1 MASPPQPSPSLATAP
16 LATSGFSSFSAAA
29 FQQSVHF
36 QHLQSTQAQA
46 QAQLA
51 GITQLAQHYLQS
63 SSDSEPGGS
72 KRDLLDPPSPPSSP
86 PSPAHLTQPP
96 LKRSKLSS
104 KHKDKKGGKQKR
116 ARTSTAASERHQQR
130 QEVLRAEQRLAA
142 ATAAARGLG
151 KAVGAGVTGLGAGFP
166 WSSAAPSIVPSGP
179 PALYFDTRGDFQNLV
194 YRGLY
199 ATNIAAFARRD
210 PLGLTPAAAARR
222 ARRAA
227 NWLDVEQ
234 GGGRYWHA
242 AQVLAQRDRGL
253 RRLHLAAPA
262 PSPSSS
268 SSSTVAPLGGYTA
281 LGSSRRRLSRALP
294 LPTYIP
300 LHAPPTGARP
310 GSAIPTAFGHQQGG
324 AGRLEGLAGG
334 SGGGEEEG
342 ETLDQ
347 WVLRRTQE
355 FSVATRAQPHRCQL
369 WLDYAAWQDQAARLV
384 GRRPA
389 RQGGAGLDAAAVA
402 EKKVAILEHGLQL
415 NPGEVRLLTAL
426 LEAAGAG
433 GLLEGPA
440 LASRWEAAIRRWQ
453 AQQQQQQQQQE
464 GPEGLGLQLGT
475 ACLWRTYLQ
484 LRQATFSV
492 YSFQA
497 LQGLFTEALGDMSRG
512 VVQAARAPPAPLA
525 LRSQL
530 QQAALGFALD
540 FIYSALQA
548 GHQELGVARLQALL
562 EYQLCAPLGP
572 GGQQATAPTAAA
584 AGGGVGGAGYSYGA
598 ALRLFS
604 GFWEAGAPRL
614 GAPGAAGWAAW
625 FSPINPALHPML
637 WQAAA
642 PRPAVPLPAA
652 ARGAGPVA
660 APIIISLGRQGG
672 RQGMGT
678 RAGEAGGRQE
688 GAAGLL
694 PAHAFWLRCAMP
706 ALLMVLE
713 LEGVKQRGVG
723 PDLLSRWVAV
733 EQQRSQAA
741 GQWALGAGGGKE
753 GKGRAAVVGQGER
766 AATPAQRYQLAL
778 AALALLGVPL
788 GGGWLSTNLPL
799 LLLPEPCPWY
809 AEGEGRRAGV
819 AALLSQ
825 LLQPGQPLEGHGGV
839 ALAYLLVE
847 ASQANGGGQQ
857 GVLLGGTPAHRPA
870 GAGADGPAGQLLGG
884 QRCSLALWGALAA
897 LEGLAGNHKMCS
909 RVYSSS
915 LAAAPSLPLRQR
927 LEQLP
932 PLVLQAAQQ
941 ELCSGQQ
948 GLAAALGLQERG
960 GWGGKLEGRPGGPT
974 GGEPG
979 QAYTAAVAAVAR
991 AGHLLVWLLAAAAG
1005 AWQHPGTHMGWAAL
1019 VAAAGLLEVVVGRLA
1034 VWGGQGAGAGAAAQR
1049 HEEGGVGSALVVL
1062 KNTVAG
1068 APLEVRRIS
1077 PAHEWL
1083 QVFFCEVLVSE
1094 ACSGSTQ
1101 LSPARIRAHLA
1112 EALVVYPHNP
1122 SLLQLLV
1129 VTEQRAHAHVRLR
1142 HYLHTACAAGPTPQ
1156 LLATCLACEA
1166 SSGIPDGRPLSAQ
1179 PALRSRLHAIFER
1192 SAADK
1197 RLAVCPQLWL
1207 MYLSYEAECSNAEA
1221 VRRVFLRA
1229 VRACPGCKDV
1239 WMAGFAASA
1248 GMAANEVQQASLAA
1262 GGRTLVSGD
1271 APAGAALSA
1280 REAAELLEVMAAK
1293 GLHVYTDVAEVVM
1306 MALEDE

>member
-1 MASPPQPSPSLATAP
+1 MHDDDRFVNTERQETTASSEKQRSRLGQPPSFLRTPF
-16 LATSGFSSFSAAA
+16 TSSRIPWHPRFSSFSAAA

-281 LGSSRRRLSRALP
+281 LGSSHRRLSRALP

-334 SGGGEEEG
+334 SGRGEEEG

-389 RQGGAGLDAAAVA
+389 RQGGASSDAAAVA

-415 NPGEVRLLTAL
+415 NPA
-426 LEAAGAG
+426 
-433 GLLEGPA
+433 
-440 LASRWEAAIRRWQ
+440 Q
-453 AQQQQQQQQQE
+453 QQQQQQQQQE

-497 LQGLFTEALGDMSRG
+497 LQ
-512 VVQAARAPPAPLA
+512 
-525 LRSQL
+525 
-530 QQAALGFALD
+530 
-540 FIYSALQA
+540 A

-572 GGQQATAPTAAA
+572 RQPAGHGSSSSR
-584 AGGGVGGAGYSYGA
+584 GGGGGHGGGWKRRGEERVRDEDEDEEEGEEEVRQEEEQEEEEEEEEGEKVDEQKLLTELG
-598 ALRLFS
+598 LRL
-604 GFWEAGAPRL
+604 E
-614 GAPGAAGWAAW
+614 
-625 FSPINPALHPML
+625 
-637 WQAAA
+637 Q
-642 PRPAVPLPAA
+642 
-652 ARGAGPVA
+652 
-660 APIIISLGRQGG
+660 
-672 RQGMGT
+672 
-678 RAGEAGGRQE
+678 
-688 GAAGLL
+688 
-694 PAHAFWLRCAMP
+694 
-706 ALLMVLE
+706 E

-741 GQWALGAGGGKE
+741 GAAPFTLTQGATRGAAP
-753 GKGRAAVVGQGER
+753 GKGEEGEGVEEGEGGEVLK
-766 AATPAQRYQLAL
+766 TPAQRYQLAL

-799 LLLPEPCPWY
+799 LLLPE
-809 AEGEGRRAGV
+809 
-819 AALLSQ
+819 
-825 LLQPGQPLEGHGGV
+825 
-839 ALAYLLVE
+839 
-847 ASQANGGGQQ
+847 
-857 GVLLGGTPAHRPA
+857 
-870 GAGADGPAGQLLGG
+870 
-884 QRCSLALWGALAA
+884 
-897 LEGLAGNHKMCS
+897 MCS

-948 GLAAALGLQERG
+948 GLAAVLGLQGRG
-960 GWGGKLEGRPGGPT
+960 EVGGKLEGRPGGPK

-979 QAYTAAVAAVAR
+979 QAYTTAVAAVAR
-991 AGHLLVWLLAAAAG
+991 AGHLLVWLLAAGCDPSCPGPCNAYSPSNQPPTATQLTAARLGFSRLAPLITQAAYHLEGAAPQPTQPAGSACPAAAG

-1034 VWGGQGAGAGAAAQR
+1034 VWGGQGAGAGAQP
-1049 HEEGGVGSALVVL
+1049 HEEGGVGSAMVVL

-1112 EALVVYPHNP
+1112 EALVLYPHNP

-1248 GMAANEVQQASLAA
+1248 GMAVNEVQQASLAA
-1262 GGRTLVSGD
+1262 GGRTLAPGD